1 MSYDNPIVFI
11 VDVKDRISS
20 LLAGTFWLK
29 GFKPFKFI
37 NEKECL
43 TKFKELNGKVDAIT
57 IIIDN
62 QTVLDNNIM
71 LIENIKKINPNTKI
85 LVISEKQDEKYKI
98 KFEEYGVD
106 DIAFVPLSPTDI
118 SDRVL
123 IMISN
128 HKSLYNQKYFL

>member
-11 VDVKDRISS
+11 VDVKDRITS

-43 TKFKELNGKVDAIT
+43 TKFKELNGKVDAI

-62 QTVLDNNIM
+62 QKAVDNNIM
-71 LIENIKKINPNTKI
+71 LIVNIKKINPNTKI
-85 LVISEKQDEKYKI
+85 LVISEKLDEKYKI

-106 DIAFVPLSPTDI
+106 DIAFVPLSLTDI

-123 IMISN
+123 MMISK
-128 HKSLYNQKYFL
+128 HKWLENQKDLL

>member
-11 VDVKDRISS
+11 VDVKDRITS

-43 TKFKELNGKVDAIT
+43 TKFKELNGKVDAI

-62 QTVLDNNIM
+62 QKAVDNNSM
-71 LIENIKKINPNTKI
+71 LIVNIKKINPNTKI
-85 LVISEKQDEKYKI
+85 LVISEKLDEKYKI

-106 DIAFVPLSPTDI
+106 DIAFVPLSLTDI

-123 IMISN
+123 MMISK
-128 HKSLYNQKYFL
+128 HKWLENQKDLL